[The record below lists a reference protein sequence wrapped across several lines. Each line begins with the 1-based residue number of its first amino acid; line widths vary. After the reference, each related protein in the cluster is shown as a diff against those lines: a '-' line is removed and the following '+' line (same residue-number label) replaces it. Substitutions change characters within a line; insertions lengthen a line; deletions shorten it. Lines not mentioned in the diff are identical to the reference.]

1 MRWRWHRFWESNRRL
16 TLRFLGIFSG
26 FFEDF
31 FEDSSGL
38 LRILWG
44 FPKILARSLNIQ
56 GFLRDSL
63 RIFLKILRDFSRF
76 FGIFKDS
83 LGILQDSC
91 KIFEH
96 SGILKGFF
104 EDFSEDPSGF
114 FKIFRDF

>member
-1 MRWRWHRFWESNRRL
+1 
-16 TLRFLGIFSG
+16 LGIPQDSCKIFEHSGILKG

-31 FEDSSGL
+31 
-38 LRILWG
+38 WM
-44 FPKILARSLNIQ
+44 
-56 GFLRDSL
+56 
-63 RIFLKILRDFSRF
+63 ILRDFSRF